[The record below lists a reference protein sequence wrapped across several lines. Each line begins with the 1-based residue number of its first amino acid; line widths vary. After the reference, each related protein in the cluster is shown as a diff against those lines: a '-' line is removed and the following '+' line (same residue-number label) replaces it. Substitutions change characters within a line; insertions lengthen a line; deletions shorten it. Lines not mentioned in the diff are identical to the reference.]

1 MNNLLSSPSLPGRV
15 RGRVL
20 AALGVALIVGAAS
33 LSAQDNNRRRTDNGG
48 GGNNGNFN
56 PQDMQARMMTAMRE
70 RFDVANDEEWGLIS
84 DRITKVMDLRR
95 GSLAGAMS
103 MFGRGGPGGGGGDR
117 TNNGGGG
124 RGTRTGSN
132 VEVSALQAAV
142 TDKLPDA
149 EIKARL
155 DRYREVKRDNEAKL
169 AKAQEELRA
178 VLSVRQ
184 EAVAVLA
191 GLLP

>member
-1 MNNLLSSPSLPGRV
+1 MNNSLSSPLLLGRV

-20 AALGVALIVGAAS
+20 AALGLALIVGAAS
-33 LSAQDNNRRRTDNGG
+33 LSAQDNTRRRDNSGGNG

-56 PQDMQARMMTAMRE
+56 PQDMQARMLTALRE

-84 DRITKVMDLRR
+84 DRITKVVDLRR
-95 GSLAGAMS
+95 SSMAGAMS
-103 MFGRGGPGGGGGDR
+103 MFGRGSPGGGGSDR
-117 TNNGGGG
+117 TNSGG
-124 RGTRTGSN
+124 RGSRTSSN
-132 VEVSALQAAV
+132 VEMSALQAAV

-149 EIKARL
+149 EIKSRL